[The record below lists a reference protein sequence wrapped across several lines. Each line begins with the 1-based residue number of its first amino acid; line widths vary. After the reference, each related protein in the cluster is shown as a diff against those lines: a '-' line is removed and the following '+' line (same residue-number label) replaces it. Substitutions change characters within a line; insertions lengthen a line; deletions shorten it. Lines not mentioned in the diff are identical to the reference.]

1 MPSNPLPVHLPG
13 ECRKAQKILDSFA
26 NPVNGLDNVVPAS
39 VLRKAKGF
47 CLLSVAKA
55 GFLFSGRAGTGVV
68 IARLDDG
75 TWSAPSAVGTAGAG
89 FGLQVGVELAEFL
102 IILNSRA
109 AVKSFMA
116 AGSLTLGGNMSIAAG
131 PLGRNLEGTGALSAK
146 GAVAAMYSYS
156 RTRGLFGGA
165 SVEGSIIVERSDAN
179 SKAYNQNVTAK
190 QLLSGAIEPPS
201 WALPL
206 IETIS
211 RLATPARSLPG
222 GGWSTDSPLES
233 PRAPSTPGDI
243 AADEEG
249 YFSRARAQRR
259 IEEEQEQGLTPREYK
274 ERGYAFGS
282 ASAQG
287 GSSAS
292 PSAASASGGYGGGG
306 GGHSSAGA
314 GSPAKDKGGRFGAML
329 GSVGRSRSGSG
340 SASASALGASS
351 TSMSKKSSLGA
362 SASASRSTAVDDPFA
377 EGAPAGPAVG
387 NSTRFETHF
396 ADEFDF
402 DSATAAASRSS
413 GPSPQAQTPTTTGSG
428 KRSPFGFGTL
438 ARDKDKV
445 KDADRDREQDLMAF
459 DGDDDDHGERDEYPS
474 SSRPATSSRKDGPI
488 SSPDKGRSRASS
500 SASNGNNGGSSSWF
514 SKSTSSSSSSR
525 PKLTK
530 NRSSSN
536 AAATSALRERASA
549 MRWDAQPGDHGGEPG
564 AWREFESD
572 RGRGRDSFDLLDD
585 DDRDRDGFD
594 DFGRPAQRSSSPS
607 YGNGI
612 AARDRAATLAG
623 GDTRRAPP
631 ASALA
636 AAGGGRARAASSATQ
651 GLGASA
657 YVPKPWDAPSSG
669 VGGRARSG
677 TGGSGGLDL
686 RPVEAD
692 FERVLSLSKHGGD
705 GEVGAASGIGA
716 PSPAGGRSR
725 SGTGGGLGT
734 AVALFDFPG
743 VESTDLPF
751 KKGDAI
757 TILAMDDEEWWKGR
771 LRLREGMIPRNYVE
785 AHFS

>member
-47 CLLSVAKA
+47 CLLTVAKA

-109 AVKSFMA
+109 AVKSFMS

-146 GAVAAMYSYS
+146 GGVAAMYSYS
-156 RTRGLFGGA
+156 RSKGLFGGA

-179 SKAYNQNVTAK
+179 AKAYGQNVTAK
-190 QLLSGAIEPPS
+190 QLLAGAIEPPS

-259 IEEEQEQGLTPREYK
+259 IEEQHEQGLTPREYK

-282 ASAQG
+282 AYAQ

-292 PSAASASGGYGGGG
+292 PSAASSGFAGTGAGGY
-306 GGHSSAGA
+306 SSPGA
-314 GSPAKDKGGRFGAML
+314 TGSPVKDKGGRFGAML

-340 SASASALGASS
+340 SASALGASS
-351 TSMSKKSSLGA
+351 ASMSKKSSLGA
-362 SASASRSTAVDDPFA
+362 GAGTSRSTSAALDDPFA
-377 EGAPAGPAVG
+377 EGVAAGPAPPSG
-387 NSTRFETHF
+387 TRFETHF

-402 DSATAAASRSS
+402 DSAAASASRSG
-413 GPSPQAQTPTTTGSG
+413 GPSPQAQTPATTGSG

-438 ARDKDKV
+438 ARDKNKDKGG
-445 KDADRDREQDLMAF
+445 DRAHDQDLMAF
-459 DGDDDDHGERDEYPS
+459 DGDDGDDHGERDEYPS

-514 SKSTSSSSSSR
+514 SKSASSSSSR

-585 DDRDRDGFD
+585 DDRDRDGID
-594 DFGRPAQRSSSPS
+594 DFGHRSSSPP
-607 YGNGI
+607 YVHGI

-636 AAGGGRARAASSATQ
+636 AAGAGRARAASSATQ

-657 YVPKPWDAPSSG
+657 YVLKPWDAPSSG
-669 VGGRARSG
+669 AAAGRARSG

-785 AHFS
+785 AHFA

>member
-68 IARLDDG
+68 IARLEDG

-116 AGSLTLGGNMSIAAG
+116 AGSLTLGGNMAIAAG
-131 PLGRNLEGTGALSAK
+131 PLGRNVEGTGALSAK
-146 GAVAAMYSYS
+146 GGVAAMYSYS
-156 RTRGLFGGA
+156 RTKGLFGGA
-165 SVEGSIIVERSDAN
+165 SVEGSVIVERSDAN
-179 SKAYNQNVTAK
+179 SKAYGQNVTAK
-190 QLLSGAIEPPS
+190 QLLAGAVEPPS

-233 PRAPSTPGDI
+233 PALSTPGGASDI

-259 IEEEQEQGLTPREYK
+259 IEEQQEQGLTPREYK

-282 ASAQG
+282 SYAAG
-287 GSSAS
+287 GSSS
-292 PSAASASGGYGGGG
+292 SVGFTPS
-306 GGHSSAGA
+306 
-314 GSPAKDKGGRFGAML
+314 DKGGRFGAML

-340 SASASALGASS
+340 SGSGGGSGVASAQ
-351 TSMSKKSSLGA
+351 MSKKSSLGPGA
-362 SASASRSTAVDDPFA
+362 GTGGSSPYVADAVEDPFA
-377 EGAPAGPAVG
+377 GGSIVAASSGPGDSA
-387 NSTRFETHF
+387 TRFFETQF

-402 DSATAAASRSS
+402 DSARERSS
-413 GPSPQAQTPTTTGSG
+413 PRPT
-428 KRSPFGFGTL
+428 
-438 ARDKDKV
+438 
-445 KDADRDREQDLMAF
+445 DLMAF
-459 DGDDDDHGERDEYPS
+459 DAADEDDAAPPMTR
-474 SSRPATSSRKDGPI
+474 ATSSRKDGPLA
-488 SSPDKGRSRASS
+488 SPDLKGRSRASS
-500 SASNGNNGGSSSWF
+500 SASATASNGGGGGGSTSSWF
-514 SKSTSSSSSSR
+514 SRSTSR

-536 AAATSALRERASA
+536 AAATAGLRERAGS
-549 MRWDAQPGDHGGEPG
+549 MRWDAQPG
-564 AWREFESD
+564 R
-572 RGRGRDSFDLLDD
+572 
-585 DDRDRDGFD
+585 
-594 DFGRPAQRSSSPS
+594 
-607 YGNGI
+607 YGNGDGDGDE
-612 AARDRAATLAG
+612 DRPRYKAKAKEDAFGFGTRPRGSTFAPAAAT
-623 GDTRRAPP
+623 
-631 ASALA
+631 
-636 AAGGGRARAASSATQ
+636 AAGAGR
-651 GLGASA
+651 L
-657 YVPKPWDAPSSG
+657 
-669 VGGRARSG
+669 RSG
-677 TGGSGGLDL
+677 TGGSQGALDL

-725 SGTGGGLGT
+725 SGTGGGIGT

-743 VESTDLPF
+743 VEPTDLPF
-751 KKGDAI
+751 KKGEVI
-757 TILAMDDEEWWKGR
+757 TILARDDEEWWKGR

-785 AHFS
+785 AHFT